1 MPNIPFILVFILL
14 PLCGIFFALCSQD
27 NEKTKGRKVFMR
39 FDSVKYDAA
48 NQLLCYLYLDN
59 KTFLNAHLLKNGLAD
74 VDFSYDFKY
83 KNKFESLASA
93 Q

>member
-27 NEKTKGRKVFMR
+27 NEKTKGRNVL
-39 FDSVKYDAA
+39 SVAFLTVLVNIAFIIFAFLSVSSEYGKM
-48 NQLLCYLYLDN
+48 QL
-59 KTFLNAHLLKNGLAD
+59 
-74 VDFSYDFKY
+74 
-83 KNKFESLASA
+83 